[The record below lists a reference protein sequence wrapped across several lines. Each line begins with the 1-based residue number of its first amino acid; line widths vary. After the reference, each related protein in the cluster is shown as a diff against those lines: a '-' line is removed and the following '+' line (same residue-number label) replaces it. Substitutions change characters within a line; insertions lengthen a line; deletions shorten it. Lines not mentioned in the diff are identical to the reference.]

1 MRKFKKVIASI
12 MAAASVMT
20 CMAMS
25 ASAATVSIKKG
36 DAGSQANIIGA
47 KQVHYTG
54 QCSNTAAVF
63 RLAYSS
69 GSYLIDVD
77 NFTLFSGYS
86 FDKYSPVY
94 DTGKMWTYQVLATGT
109 NNLTSV
115 ASGTI
120 EAMMY

>member
-12 MAAASVMT
+12 IAAASVMT

-25 ASAATVSIKKG
+25 ASADTVSIKKG

-47 KQVHYTG
+47 KQVRYTG
-54 QCSNTAAVF
+54 KCSNASAIF

-77 NFTLFSGYS
+77 NFTLLSGYS
-86 FDKYSPVY
+86 FDRQTIVY
-94 DTGKMWTYQVLATGT
+94 DTGKMWTYQVLAPN
-109 NNLTSV
+109 NNLNSV

-120 EAMMY
+120 EALRY